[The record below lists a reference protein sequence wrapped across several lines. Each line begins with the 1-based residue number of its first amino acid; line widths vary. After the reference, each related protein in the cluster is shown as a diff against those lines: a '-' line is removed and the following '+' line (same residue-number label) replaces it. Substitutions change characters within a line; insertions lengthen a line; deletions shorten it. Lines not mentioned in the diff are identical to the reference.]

1 MRTTAAVAAGNAD
14 TAAAAAS
21 VLRAGGNAVD
31 AVVAAG
37 FASAV
42 TEPGLSSLGGGGFLL
57 FYAQDRTRLR
67 AAMRHAGL
75 EEVRIRFDFE
85 GTKVLFS

>member
-1 MRTTAAVAAGNAD
+1 MSGTAAVAAGNAD
-14 TAAAAAS
+14 TAAAAAA

-31 AVVAAG
+31 AAVAAG

-57 FYAQDRTRLR
+57 SAPADGPERVLDFFVDAPGAGRPADRLTPAFLR
-67 AAMRHAGL
+67 
-75 EEVRIRFDFE
+75 
-85 GTKVLFS
+85 